1 MKPSP
6 AMKRVMDLDLR
17 ISMWSNI
24 VDQRLVSLEKATTA
38 LEEKTA
44 AISAVPPEPSR
55 QVSLKA
61 LTFWDIHMEDIIRV
75 SIAFAF
81 AVVGFVMGRSV

>member
-1 MKPSP
+1 MKPSQ
-6 AMKRVMDLDLR
+6 AMKRVMDLDICLHNELAR
-17 ISMWSNI
+17 VN
-24 VDQRLVSLEKATTA
+24 DRLAK

-81 AVVGFVMGRSV
+81 AVVGFVMGRLV